1 MLMTFD
7 ILKVFDSS
15 NHIFLFSVLE
25 KDGLGKIYIT
35 RIAILLKKKQESC
48 VIKGRTTTH
57 YFESGKGT
65 RQEDSVSA
73 AGSTFLYLK

>member
-35 RIAILLKKKQESC
+35 RIAILLKKKNKNH
-48 VIKGRTTTH
+48 V
-57 YFESGKGT
+57 
-65 RQEDSVSA
+65 
-73 AGSTFLYLK
+73 L